1 MKRKLILFLLPI
13 LCSCSFKYN
22 YEVPR
27 YDLIGTF
34 SSDGEYVLPL
44 NTSVF
49 LQMYNQDELDLVKKL
64 FKNKILDIHQLVDAY
79 HQYDDV
85 TNIYTLNNL
94 PSNTETVIEENLF
107 NVIKYGIDITKLS
120 KGIFNISMGNVI
132 DLWKPY
138 FNEENNLNEPSSD
151 EINTSLLS
159 VVNYQEIDDYI
170 VLNEEKSSILI
181 KDYNDQKININLGG
195 ISKGYALD
203 QVSNLFINN
212 EPAIIS
218 AGGSSISL
226 KGEFPLSNRK
236 HYLVNLREPLIGKD
250 IVHNEYLLEINVD
263 KYHNIST
270 SGIDQKYFY
279 NENNDI
285 RHHILSSSTGYSENY
300 HRAVTILS
308 TCESYILDS
317 LSTILMNIK
326 DLNQIKSTVSAF
338 ENFYSTEIDYCIVNT
353 NTENTF
359 NLYINEGFDSII
371 NKNKYSSKINKIEI
385 I

>member
-49 LQMYNQDELDLVKKL
+49 LQMYNQEELDSVKKS

-85 TNIYTLNNL
+85 TNVYTLNSL
-94 PSNTETVIEENLF
+94 PSNTETIIEEELF
-107 NVIKYGIDITKLS
+107 NIIKYGIDITKLS

-138 FNEENNLNEPSSD
+138 FASDDNLDEPTNDEVNNALS
-151 EINTSLLS
+151 S
-159 VVNYQEIDDYI
+159 VVNYQEIDEYI
-170 VLNEEKSSILI
+170 ILNEDNYSITL
-181 KDYNDQKININLGG
+181 KEYNNQKININLGG
-195 ISKGYALD
+195 ISKGFALD
-203 QVSNLFINN
+203 QISSLFNDN
-212 EPAIIS
+212 QPAIIS

-226 KGEFPLSNRK
+226 KGEFPLSNRN
-236 HYLVNLREPLIGKD
+236 HYIVNLREPLIGED
-250 IVHNEYLLEINVD
+250 IVHKEYLLELNVD

-270 SGIDQKYFY
+270 SGIDQKYFI
-279 NENNDI
+279 NNNDEI

-300 HRAVTILS
+300 HRAVTIIS
-308 TCESYILDS
+308 QCDSYILDS
-317 LSTILMNIK
+317 LSTIIMNVE
-326 DLNQIKSTVSAF
+326 DNTSIKSIVKSF
-338 ENFYSTEIDYCIVNT
+338 EEYYSTSIDYCIVNS
-353 NTENTF
+353 NLDNEF
-359 NLYINEGFDSII
+359 NLIINEGFNTKI
-371 NKNKYSSKINKIEI
+371 NQSKKSSKINKIDI